1 MVKKPKK
8 KTTKDNLEAI
18 DINISRDEI
27 EEAEEDNEDE
37 EDEDDFESILNEVL
51 DMVFE
56 ELDKKES

>member
-37 EDEDDFESILNEVL
+37 DDFESILNEVL